1 MKEYTPQIVESEFFE
16 WFETEIAKHRTDER
30 LYVSASNLYNRL
42 KTTGCHDVALVNDLE
57 RENLKRYLAEFKPD
71 ALDIQRTKPACTRSM
86 RIRLSGRPMNMAMM
100 KPPENR

>member
-57 RENLKRYLAEFKPD
+57 R
-71 ALDIQRTKPACTRSM
+71 
-86 RIRLSGRPMNMAMM
+86 
-100 KPPENR
+100 